1 MSAYSGD
8 VDDIIL
14 QVSHASAL
22 LFAER
27 CDLRYTQRVP
37 DLDVLSL
44 AAENNK
50 MGSTE
55 NTAVHDYP
63 TLDINISIGLSSFAE
78 ADIMAARVRA
88 AASRRKGLRASS
100 DP

>member
-1 MSAYSGD
+1 MCRLFVSYLRVHHQPVSNDMDMLDLGSVTTLAYKCYPPPHPSLCD
-8 VDDIIL
+8 VVFKMRSPL
-14 QVSHASAL
+14 AL
-22 LFAER
+22 
-27 CDLRYTQRVP
+27 
-37 DLDVLSL
+37 S
-44 AAENNK
+44 
-50 MGSTE
+50 
-55 NTAVHDYP
+55 YP